1 MNVELVSVG
10 TELLLGDIINTNTV
24 YLSKELANIGIN
36 VFKHTTVGDNRGRL
50 LRTFDRAFNSSDTVI
65 VTGGLGPTDDD
76 ITKECAAEY
85 FGRDFYLDEYSWQK
99 IQNYVSKYN
108 KNNVITSNN
117 KKQAMIPEGAIIV
130 ENFCGTAPGIILED
144 NGRTIILMPGPP
156 REMKDMFL
164 KSIKPYLE
172 SRSNQ
177 KFISK
182 YIRFYGIGES
192 LLEDKIKHI
201 LENQTNPTVA
211 LYAKTGE
218 VLIRVTAS
226 GEAVESCEELI
237 DEKIKEIEKIVG
249 EYVYLIGDET
259 ISDSQS
265 ELPAVVGHLLIE
277 NDLTISIAESLTGG
291 YLTSLLVENSGISKS
306 LQESIVSYSNESKIK
321 NLGVQEKTIA
331 DFGVVSEQVAYEMV
345 KGLVEKT
352 NTDIAVSTTGYAE
365 QNFENNLQV
374 GLVYIGI
381 YYKGEI
387 FVKECQFNGDRNR
400 IRDRAS
406 KEALNEVR
414 KLILLEE

>member
-10 TELLLGDIINTNTV
+10 TELLLGDIVNTNTS

-36 VFKHTTVGDNRGRL
+36 VFKHTTVGDNKGRL

-85 FGRDFYLDEYSWQK
+85 FNKDFYLDEYSWQK

-108 KNNVITSNN
+108 KNNVVTSNN
-117 KKQAMIPEGAIIV
+117 KKQAMIPEGATIL

-164 KSIKPYLE
+164 KSVKPYLE
-172 SRSNQ
+172 KRSDK
-177 KFISK
+177 KFVSK

-201 LENQTNPTVA
+201 LDTQTNPTVA

-226 GEAVESCEELI
+226 GEDDETCQKLI
-237 DEKIKEIEKIVG
+237 NDKIYEIENIVG
-249 EYVYLIGDET
+249 EYIYLIGDEQ

-265 ELPAVVGHLLIE
+265 ELNKVVARLLIE
-277 NDLTISIAESLTGG
+277 NDLTISLAESVTGG
-291 YLTSLLVENSGISKS
+291 LITSLLVENSDISSS
-306 LQESIVSYSNESKIK
+306 LKESIVCYSNESKIN
-321 NLGVQEKTIA
+321 NLNVNTENIEKY
-331 DFGVVSEQVAYEMV
+331 GVVSEQVAYEMAY
-345 KGLVEKT
+345 GLYLK
-352 NTDIAVSTTGYAE
+352 NNSDITVATTGYADG
-365 QNFENNLQV
+365 ENA
-374 GLVYIGI
+374 GKVYIGVC
-381 YYKGEI
+381 YKGNTI
-387 FVKECQFNGDRNR
+387 IKECIFNGDRNR
-400 IRDRAS
+400 VRDRAS

-414 KLILLEE
+414 KIILDNE